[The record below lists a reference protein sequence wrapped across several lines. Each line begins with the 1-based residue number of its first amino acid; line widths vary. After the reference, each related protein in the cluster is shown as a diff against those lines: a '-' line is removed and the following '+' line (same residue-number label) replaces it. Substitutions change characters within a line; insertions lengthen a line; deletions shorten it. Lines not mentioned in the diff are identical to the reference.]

1 MQVVLLNGS
10 PDKGLI
16 FTRYVGPYKVA
27 HWLRKNGY
35 TCQVLD
41 FIAQFN
47 EQQICKLI
55 NKFITPET
63 LVLALSTTFMCLGKY
78 KHSDGVIRSI
88 PEEVLNA
95 LKRIKEEHPHI
106 KIVSGGYKSDR
117 LNGWGV
123 VDATVMSYTT
133 ASEDILVEYLD
144 FLRGKGE
151 EPKYVLYMNGKTRK
165 VYNEARTVKYNI
177 EVDDFKFI
185 PQDYILHGEA
195 LPLDVSRGCIFACR
209 FCQYPHLGKGKM
221 DYIRGMNLL
230 EDEIRYNHET
240 FGTTGYMIL
249 DDTFNDTQH
258 KVSEFHKMTERLGFG
273 IDYTAYLRAELIHRF
288 PDTAHMLKESGLF
301 GAYHGLESLH
311 PYASKLVGKG
321 WSGKHARDYIPKL
334 YHEIWSRDVTMHT
347 NFIVG
352 LPKETKQDLMNTVQW
367 HRDNKLHTLYF
378 SALGLWNPDDKSH
391 AYSIQS
397 EFDRNAGKYGFSFG
411 DDGWYNETWTQQEA
425 QEFASHLNDITK
437 VDKKCSVWSAPSML
451 WYGYTK
457 TKLLEWVA
465 SVNMYNWVLD
475 KTEKKYFE
483 YYIRVTEDII

>member
-221 DYIRGMNLL
+221 D
-230 EDEIRYNHET
+230 
-240 FGTTGYMIL
+240 
-249 DDTFNDTQH
+249 
-258 KVSEFHKMTERLGFG
+258 
-273 IDYTAYLRAELIHRF
+273 
-288 PDTAHMLKESGLF
+288 
-301 GAYHGLESLH
+301 
-311 PYASKLVGKG
+311 
-321 WSGKHARDYIPKL
+321 
-334 YHEIWSRDVTMHT
+334 
-347 NFIVG
+347 
-352 LPKETKQDLMNTVQW
+352 
-367 HRDNKLHTLYF
+367 
-378 SALGLWNPDDKSH
+378 
-391 AYSIQS
+391 
-397 EFDRNAGKYGFSFG
+397 
-411 DDGWYNETWTQQEA
+411 
-425 QEFASHLNDITK
+425 
-437 VDKKCSVWSAPSML
+437 
-451 WYGYTK
+451 
-457 TKLLEWVA
+457 
-465 SVNMYNWVLD
+465 
-475 KTEKKYFE
+475 
-483 YYIRVTEDII
+483 